1 MWYYWLI
8 AGIILFTLEIFT
20 FIPGFFLAGLGTA
33 CLISAALAYFHVGLL
48 WQLFIFALSG
58 FIICTFLLPHLR
70 KHLYKNASTQK
81 TGMNAYAGKNA
92 KVIKKIENSNHSG
105 RIKIYE
111 EEWKAR
117 SLSGED
123 IEENEIV
130 IIKEFKDQTMYVDK
144 A

>member
-33 CLISAALAYFHVGLL
+33 CLISAILAYFHVGLL
-48 WQLFIFALSG
+48 WQLFVFALAG
-58 FIICTFLLPHLR
+58 FIICTFVLPQLR
-70 KHLYKNASTQK
+70 KHLYKNSSTQK
-81 TGMNAYAGKNA
+81 TGISGYIGKTA
-92 KVIKKIENSNHSG
+92 RVIKKIVNAEETG
-105 RIKIYE
+105 RIKVYE

-117 SLSGED
+117 SSSGKD
-123 IEENEIV
+123 IEENEVV
-130 IIKEFKDQTMYVDK
+130 IIKEFKDQTMFVDE